1 MNDQTPSLRKP
12 IPCRQ
17 QSAKRRQLETTRCP
31 TRLKSSAPWPTSR
44 FAKPR
49 LRHVL
54 VTLDGLRPGILE
66 NRKANARLLMQ
77 TMVERLGERHE
88 LGELT
93 IGSKPVAGPP
103 SDSTV
108 DALRNGA
115 DFILI
120 GSCD

>member
-1 MNDQTPSLRKP
+1 MPATIEILSPLAHVAVRE
-12 IPCRQ
+12 
-17 QSAKRRQLETTRCP
+17 AAA
-31 TRLKSSAPWPTSR
+31 APRP
-44 FAKPR
+44 A
-49 LRHVL
+49 
-54 VTLDGLRPGILE
+54 TLDGLRPGILE